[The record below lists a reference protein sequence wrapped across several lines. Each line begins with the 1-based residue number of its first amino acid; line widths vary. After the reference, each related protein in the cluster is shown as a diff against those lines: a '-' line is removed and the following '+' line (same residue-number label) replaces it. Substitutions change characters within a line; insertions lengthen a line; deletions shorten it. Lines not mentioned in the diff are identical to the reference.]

1 MILDENLITR
11 AVKTSLNE
19 LMLNEN
25 AETNNVNAAKRYLR
39 NEKGMSQDKYQQV
52 ILGIK
57 QGIPNVRILKMKY
70 TLAIARLFCNR

>member
-25 AETNNVNAAKRYLR
+25 AETNNSRLLR
-39 NEKGMSQDKYQQV
+39 S
-52 ILGIK
+52 ILIK
-57 QGIPNVRILKMKY
+57 TYGL
-70 TLAIARLFCNR
+70 

>member
-25 AETNNVNAAKRYLR
+25 AETNNVNAAKHVKSHPSSL
-39 NEKGMSQDKYQQV
+39 
-52 ILGIK
+52 IL
-57 QGIPNVRILKMKY
+57 Y
-70 TLAIARLFCNR
+70 TF

>member
-25 AETNNVNAAKRYLR
+25 AETNNVNDAKQYLR
-39 NEKGMSQDKYQQV
+39 NE
-52 ILGIK
+52 
-57 QGIPNVRILKMKY
+57 
-70 TLAIARLFCNR
+70 